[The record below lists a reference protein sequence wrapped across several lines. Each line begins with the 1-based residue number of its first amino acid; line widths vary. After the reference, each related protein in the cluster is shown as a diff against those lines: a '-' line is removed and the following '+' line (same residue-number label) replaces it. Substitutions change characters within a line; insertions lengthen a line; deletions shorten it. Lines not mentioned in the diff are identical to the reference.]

1 MIVDDYED
9 DDDFDGASSLS
20 NNVFMEIQSTVAFK
34 EVDIDKLLQTTT
46 LDEFLRG
53 LYNNQ
58 GG

>member
-9 DDDFDGASSLS
+9 EDDFDGASSLS